1 MTPKNEQKAAPAK
14 KPDTRTSGEKAV
26 DIAADVVDRLF
37 IYFFVLILLFCGY
50 AIYDSLM
57 VYREA
62 ELPTKV
68 AEYAK
73 KDERQLTTEVDFN
86 SLRAINN
93 EIVGWVQLNDT
104 KVDFPITHTDNNSYY
119 LTRSYTR
126 EYSLAGS
133 IYLDARNNGNF
144 TDDYSVIYGHNMND
158 EMMFGGLKEFDD
170 AAFFA
175 THQKG
180 KLFTPDKTYELEVL
194 AYIKTDKMDQVVYDV
209 PFIRNGKNSFIL
221 QHAAE
226 KSTNQRNLDTR
237 KHLLALSTCHGHDGE
252 RVVLLTAFGDEIST
266 PESESDN

>member
-1 MTPKNEQKAAPAK
+1 MAPNTEQKPAPAK

-26 DIAADVVDRLF
+26 DIVADVVDRMF
-37 IYFFVLILLFCGY
+37 IYFFALILLFCGY

-57 VYREA
+57 VYHEA

-86 SLRAINN
+86 SLRAIND
-93 EIVGWVQLNDT
+93 EIVGWIQLNDT
-104 KVDFPITHTDNNSYY
+104 KIDFPITQADNNSYY

-133 IYLDARNNGNF
+133 IYLDSRNKGNF
-144 TDDYSVIYGHNMND
+144 SDDYNVIYGHNMND
-158 EMMFGGLKEFDD
+158 EMMFGGLKDFADS
-170 AAFFA
+170 AFFS

-180 KLFTPDKTYELEVL
+180 KLFTPDKTYDLEVL
-194 AYIKTDKMDQVVYDV
+194 AYIKTDKMDQVIYDV
-209 PFIRNGKNSFIL
+209 AFVRNGRNSFIL
-221 QHAAE
+221 QHAGE
-226 KSTNQRNLDTR
+226 KSTNKRNLDTR

-252 RVVLLTAFGDEIST
+252 RVVLLVAFGDEIAA
-266 PESESDN
+266 PEESED